1 MNSLALKRC
10 PCGLTCGTDAGS
22 NHLSQ
27 EAVVGSRSP
36 PDKSV
41 SWPTPLGQVT
51 YQIALHP

>member
-51 YQIALHP
+51 YEIALHP